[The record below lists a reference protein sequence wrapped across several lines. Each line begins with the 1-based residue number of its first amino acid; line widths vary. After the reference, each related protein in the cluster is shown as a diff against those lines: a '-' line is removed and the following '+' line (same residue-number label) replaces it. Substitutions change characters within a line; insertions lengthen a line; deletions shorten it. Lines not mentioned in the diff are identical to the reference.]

1 VIKTMKNQKNAT
13 GQSRSSKIGHPKMSK
28 GDEPVRLD
36 KWLWAARFTKT
47 RSIARDLIQSGK
59 VTINQQRAK
68 PSRAVELGAVIK
80 IPAGFDFKIVVVE
93 QIRDK
98 RQSAPLA
105 QEMYRETEESVE
117 QREKNVQ
124 ARQLSAFHSPKPDSR
139 PDKKQRRQIIK
150 FKHQ

>member
-1 VIKTMKNQKNAT
+1 MKNQKPAS
-13 GQSRSSKIGHPKMSK
+13 GQSKSSKIGHSKMSSN
-28 GDEPVRLD
+28 DEPVRLD

-68 PSRAVELGAVIK
+68 PSRAVEIGSQLK
-80 IPAGFDFKIVVVE
+80 IPVGFDIKIVVVE
-93 QIRDK
+93 KIFDK

-105 QEMYRETEESVE
+105 QTMYTETEESVV
-117 QREKNVQ
+117 QREKNAQ
-124 ARQLSAFHSPKPDSR
+124 ARQLSAFHSPKPDNR

>member
-1 VIKTMKNQKNAT
+1 MKNQKNAAES
-13 GQSRSSKIGHPKMSK
+13 SRPSKVGHPKTPVDS
-28 GDEPVRLD
+28 DPVRLD

-117 QREKNVQ
+117 QREKNAQ

>member
-1 VIKTMKNQKNAT
+1 
-13 GQSRSSKIGHPKMSK
+13 MSK

-117 QREKNVQ
+117 QREKNAQ

>member
-1 VIKTMKNQKNAT
+1 MKNQKNAT
-13 GQSRSSKIGHPKMSK
+13 GQSTTSKIGHSKMSK

-68 PSRAVELGAVIK
+68 PSRAIELGAVIK
-80 IPAGFDFKIVVVE
+80 IPVGFDFKIVVVE

-105 QEMYRETEESVE
+105 QEMYSETEGSVE
-117 QREKNVQ
+117 QREKNAQ